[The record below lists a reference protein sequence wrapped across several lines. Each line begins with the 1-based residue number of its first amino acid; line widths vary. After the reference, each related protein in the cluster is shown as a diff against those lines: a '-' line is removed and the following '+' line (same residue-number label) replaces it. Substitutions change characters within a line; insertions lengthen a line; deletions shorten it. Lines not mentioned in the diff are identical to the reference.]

1 MRRKKSKRNMI
12 ETLHIQNYRLFKDLT
27 IAKLGQV
34 NLIAG
39 QNNSGKTALLE
50 AIRIFANNMNV
61 NIMANVIYLR
71 KEYDDSKKAESFAT
85 LFGSSEI
92 IDLGENFSFKF
103 NERGWGM
110 VVLKNGNIR
119 THKGNSNAFAGQLA
133 GMDSFNYKNP
143 LDEVVYVPFLSDN
156 QFRIRNNFWEKIVFN
171 EDEKQKVVEILNI
184 ISQKQIKQFT
194 VIGDTPMVLLENGQ
208 SEKLTSWGDGGNRLL
223 MLGLA
228 LVNAKG
234 KMLLIDEFE
243 VGLHYSI
250 QEKLWNV
257 LFAYAKKWNIQVFVT
272 THSEDTIRAFTTIA
286 NKTEYE
292 GMANYLRLQ
301 RTRNQQDIVA
311 VVNDVR
317 SLEIALH
324 QEIEIR

>member
-1 MRRKKSKRNMI
+1 MI

-103 NERGWGM
+103 NGRGWGM

-119 THKGNSNAFAGQLA
+119 IHKGNSNAFAGQLA

-143 LDEVVYVPFLSDN
+143 LDEVVYVPFPSDN
-156 QFRIRNNFWEKIVFN
+156 EFSIRTDFWKKIVFN
-171 EDEKQKVVEILNI
+171 EEEKREVVDTLNI
-184 ISQKQIKQFT
+184 ISPKKINQLAMIDGSPT
-194 VIGDTPMVLLENGQ
+194 VQLANGQ
-208 SEKLTSWGDGGNRLL
+208 VENLTSWGDGANRLL
-223 MLGLA
+223 ILGLA

-234 KMLLIDEFE
+234 KILLIDEFE
-243 VGLHYSI
+243 VGLHYSV
-250 QEKLWNV
+250 QEKLWAV
-257 LFAYAKKWNIQVFVT
+257 IFAYAQKWNIQVFVT
-272 THSEDTIRAFTTIA
+272 THSKDALKSFYYVSETPQYKD
-286 NKTEYE
+286 
-292 GMANYLRLQ
+292 MANYIKLKCKRNGGIEAVNFDIEEMETALMGNIELR
-301 RTRNQQDIVA
+301 
-311 VVNDVR
+311 
-317 SLEIALH
+317 
-324 QEIEIR
+324 